1 MPLLEALTNS
11 IVNSIGRK
19 NEQKRHEIDIADNVN
34 NVVQAVENSVEF
46 RTNKPLTT
54 TKKFGKLIAVICLI
68 AQDFLNVVLCLNT
81 Y

>member
-34 NVVQAVENSVEF
+34 NIVLPAVENSVEF

-54 TKKFGKLIAVICLI
+54 TKKFGKLKVENFQHCTR
-68 AQDFLNVVLCLNT
+68 F
-81 Y
+81 

>member
-11 IVNSIGRK
+11 IVNSIGRN

-34 NVVQAVENSVEF
+34 NIVLPAVENSVEF

-54 TKKFGKLIAVICLI
+54 TKKFGKLKVEKFQL
-68 AQDFLNVVLCLNT
+68 
-81 Y
+81 